1 MKIGYTKHAEKKF
14 KDLAALGMTINKRLV
29 NDIVR
34 RPVHLDEVTD
44 PPNKIASG
52 ELDTKRILRVVYRE
66 KGDRIVVVTFFPAR
80 KGRYF

>member
-14 KDLAALGMTINKRLV
+14 KDLAALGVIINTRFV
-29 NDIVR
+29 NGIVR

-52 ELDTKRILRVVYRE
+52 KLDTKRILRVVYRE

>member
-29 NDIVR
+29 NNTVKK
-34 RPVHLDEVTD
+34 PVHLDEATD

>member
-1 MKIGYTKHAEKKF
+1 VKIGYTKHAEKKF
-14 KDLAALGMTINKRLV
+14 KDLAALGVIINTKLV
-29 NDIVR
+29 NGIVKK
-34 RPVHLDEVTD
+34 PVHLDETTD